1 MKNYDERTEEIR
13 SKLKNAKRKRRIT
26 LSVVSLCCC
35 VALLVGI
42 VLIPKGR
49 DGSEI
54 KNYAVKSGPQGYEP
68 LVARLS
74 VLLKPILFDEELGM
88 PEVDLPTMA
97 PGAAMPEVDL
107 PTMAPGAAMPDE
119 DTNDGSGRYEEVTDN
134 QVAGVTEADLF
145 KRSDKHIFY
154 LRGKTLTAYSIAG
167 EDSEELDSCEIGSE
181 LGEQYRVYDYELEM
195 YLSADCRTVTVI
207 GKCFDEE
214 AQKLYLYLE
223 SLDVSDPENIQ
234 VRGNQFLTG
243 SYNTSRLIG
252 NDLYVIS
259 RLYVPYNADLTD
271 ESTFLPGFGTPDEM
285 EYLPMDRICLPEDAD
300 SAMYTV
306 VSRLSCDELE
316 VLDSMAVLSADGQ
329 VYVSHEN
336 IYLTREIWERTTE
349 GNQVTSQTVTEI
361 TRINIQGSELIN
373 KGSVR
378 VDGAV
383 NNQYNLDEHN
393 GILRVVTTLS
403 GSRYTEYTDGMST
416 SMMPAESITNASLYC
431 IDLLDNSIRAKVERF
446 APDGESVRSVRFD
459 GDKAYVCTS
468 IMLMDPVFFFDL
480 SDLDH
485 ITVKDTGTIDGFS
498 MSLVD
503 FADGFLMGIGYGQDF
518 STLKVELYRE
528 GATSV
533 ESHCAYERQNCT
545 FAEEYK
551 TYLIDRK
558 NQLVGLGVYDY
569 ATGDETRYV
578 LLHFDGYELHK
589 VLDAAYEGTPYQT
602 RAVYID
608 GYLYLFGDGF
618 DVHQVG

>member
-13 SKLKNAKRKRRIT
+13 SKLKNAKRKREIT

-54 KNYAVKSGPQGYEP
+54 KNYAVKSAPQGYEP

-74 VLLKPILFDEELGM
+74 VLLKPILFDEELG
-88 PEVDLPTMA
+88 
-97 PGAAMPEVDL
+97 MPEVDL

-329 VYVSHEN
+329 VYVSRDN
-336 IYLTREIWERTTE
+336 IYLTREVWGDTIV
-349 GNQVTSQTVTEI
+349 GNWVTSQRATEI

-403 GSRYTEYTDGMST
+403 GSRYTVYTDGMST

-533 ESHCAYERQNCT
+533 ESHCAYERQNCS

-558 NQLVGLGVYDY
+558 NQLVGLGVYDH
-569 ATGDETRYV
+569 AGGDAARYV

-589 VLDAAYEGTPYQT
+589 VLDVAYDGTPHQT